1 MKMKSSISN
10 SKTENCIAKTVK
22 FEPWAYDLIS
32 STVNANK
39 KERKNWSKALHFK
52 LRELEEKDRIIEKL
66 KSEKQKR
73 LSIFN
78 YLQKEGLSPKQPLPN
93 DMSIVESIPIEI
105 PEKSCEF
112 KVFVDR
118 NPNCGDPD
126 APISPYLKR
135 HLNGQICALCLKLKK
150 KALGEVKRKQDEEI
164 KRFHEK
170 TRKEASFYQNRI
182 EDTLQQQKT
191 HRRTEPF
198 TNAHGHRITP

>member
-1 MKMKSSISN
+1 MKSSMSN
-10 SKTENCIAKTVK
+10 SKTGNPIKKSMRVK
-22 FEPWAYDLIS
+22 AWLDDLIS
-32 STVNANK
+32 SNMNPRK
-39 KERKNWSKALHFK
+39 KERDNYSKALHFTV
-52 LRELEEKDRIIEKL
+52 REFQEKIKELTSENASLKDEK
-66 KSEKQKR
+66 
-73 LSIFN
+73 LSIFD
-78 YLQKEGLSPKQPLPN
+78 YLHKEGLSPKEALQN
-93 DMSIVESIPIEI
+93 DMSTVKDVSTEI

-118 NPNCGDPD
+118 NPNCGNPD